1 MSIGIVVQV
10 MLIASLFEFIL
21 SIEPNIENVRVLY
34 ANVTGDLVLGGLFPV
49 HRKGI
54 NGENCGAI
62 QVNNFFKKR
71 KIFAEVKWLSKFMG
85 KYRKFKLMILRFILI

>member
-21 SIEPNIENVRVLY
+21 SIEPNVENVRVLY
-34 ANVTGDLVLGGLFPV
+34 ANVTGDLMLGGLFPV

-71 KIFAEVKWLSKFMG
+71 KIFDNFCRSYQNLWESTENLN
-85 KYRKFKLMILRFILI
+85 